1 MNPTL
6 TYPIPISSLSTWL
19 HYKCQTDS
27 TSTYLISFPRTLLG
41 RFSNTIPSVWTIERP
56 SVCSLLY
63 VKFFYISPSHFFPL
77 FSIYFLFMLQNR
89 FLTLDNFVSGIR
101 SYKSAD
107 CPKRLGAFSGAHC
120 SLTTAKMDHCI
131 GYNPVLRRHSEP
143 ELDVHNTIASPSAS
157 ASEPGSDSS
166 WSVSSLP
173 YASDFVSDYAS
184 CISLTGSQSS
194 FELVRNSALMA
205 RT

>member
-1 MNPTL
+1 
-6 TYPIPISSLSTWL
+6 
-19 HYKCQTDS
+19 
-27 TSTYLISFPRTLLG
+27 
-41 RFSNTIPSVWTIERP
+41 
-56 SVCSLLY
+56 
-63 VKFFYISPSHFFPL
+63 
-77 FSIYFLFMLQNR
+77 MLQNR

-166 WSVSSLP
+166 WSVSSWIESSWSESSLP